1 MTTAEIAIG
10 ALAAAL
16 GTAGAVTMLGPGGT
30 GPKGVAVAPPPPVAI
45 AAVPV
50 AVGPTGSPP
59 PPAPVPTGPPPPAI
73 NRLAQVN
80 AQQAAL
86 GVASKNP
93 FAMGTNPFAA
103 PPVLALGPAGSPS
116 PPVRA
121 LGTRPLAPRSMTGGR
136 RRVST
141 LRRKP
146 KTRSKNG
153 RRSTHKST
161 VRRYR

>member
-1 MTTAEIAIG
+1 
-10 ALAAAL
+10 
-16 GTAGAVTMLGPGGT
+16 
-30 GPKGVAVAPPPPVAI
+30 
-45 AAVPV
+45 
-50 AVGPTGSPP
+50 
-59 PPAPVPTGPPPPAI
+59 
-73 NRLAQVN
+73 LAQVN

-121 LGTRPLAPRSMTGGR
+121 LGTRPPLTLRPLAPRSMTGGR